1 MPTNL
6 SILVFVASPLD
17 YARYRHTA
25 LYFEFDS
32 PETQYA
38 NAKNQHT
45 QPEPQEKD
53 YIKSSMMEVIGS
65 PGFMSF
71 FERKNWGVP
80 VSSANL
86 ARVVPVSRLPDTIPI
101 SRLRSTV
108 SETSILD
115 GDGDTD
121 WNSQNWVGDALSRL
135 VTCGYLDAGARD
147 RGLDA
152 MVDAVM
158 EAEDEEV
165 SVVAASH

>member
-25 LYFEFDS
+25 LFFEFD
-32 PETQYA
+32 PPATQHA

-45 QPEPQEKD
+45 QPETQETEC
-53 YIKSSMMEVIGS
+53 IKSSMMEVIGS

-71 FERKNWGVP
+71 FEH
-80 VSSANL
+80 L
-86 ARVVPVSRLPDTIPI
+86 ARVVPVSRLPDTIPT

-121 WNSQNWVGDALSRL
+121 WNSQNWVADALSRL
-135 VTCGYLDAGARD
+135 VTCGYLDEGARD

-165 SVVAASH
+165 SIVAASH